1 MSRTFKRPM
10 FRKGG
15 NVGTGIMTGIVDR
28 SMHAENPIVSSEPVD
43 YEQRFMEKVVGAGGL
58 PQGMDPLTS
67 YLLAAGPQIS
77 KSTSFADAIGNL
89 EGPNKA
95 LIEQQNK
102 RAELIRNLKTGAAQF
117 GLEGEM
123 QRDLQTQK
131 DKSDKELLQMQ
142 IDAGRFGDNKETP
155 DPFKIASYETFRKA
169 GDSHSVATNKSNY
182 DVDFEA
188 AINDKIGRNR
198 NGGILE
204 IDIADETKFRRWAT
218 DTRKGS
224 KIGKVFFDPVDGIF
238 KQLVQDEKGIY
249 FKNFGRTVESVTLK
263 EEVKEDVPISPKKP
277 RPDIF
282 SPDVEDAMA

>member
-1 MSRTFKRPM
+1 MRTFKRPM

-28 SMHAENPIVSSEPVD
+28 SMHATNPIVSSEPVD

-142 IDAGRFGDNKETP
+142 IDAGRFGDKAAM
-155 DPFKIASYETFRKA
+155 DPFKISSYETFRKA
-169 GDSHSVATNKSNY
+169 GDSHTVATNKANY
-182 DVDFEA
+182 DVDFEGKL
-188 AINDKIGRNR
+188 IEKIDRKR
-198 NGGILE
+198 LGGVIE
-204 IDIADETKFRRWAT
+204 EDISTDEKFRKWAT
-218 DTRKGS
+218 NKRGGS

-238 KQLVQDEKGIY
+238 KQLIQTEEGNIT
-249 FKNFGRTVESVTLK
+249 FKPFGRTVESVTLK

>member
-28 SMHAENPIVSSEPVD
+28 SMHATNPIVSSEPVD

-142 IDAGRFGDNKETP
+142 IDAGRFGDKAAM
-155 DPFKIASYETFRKA
+155 DPFKLGSYEKFIKA
-169 GDSHSVATNKSNY
+169 GDSHTVATNKANY
-182 DVDFEA
+182 DVDFEGKL
-188 AINDKIGRNR
+188 IEKIDRKR
-198 NGGILE
+198 LGGVIE
-204 IDIADETKFRRWAT
+204 EDISTDEKFRKWAT
-218 DTRKGS
+218 NKRGGS
-224 KIGKVFFDPVDGIF
+224 KINKVFFDPVDGIF
-238 KQLVQDEKGIY
+238 KQLIQDETGIR
-249 FKNFGRTVESVTLK
+249 FKNFGKTVESVTLK
-263 EEVKEDVPISPKKP
+263 EEVIKDIPVTPKKP